1 MISLGYVV
9 SRLLKKARCSAI
21 ADSDIHPTSKVESG
35 STIIRTRFDRHSFC
49 GYDCTFIDCDVGAF
63 CSIASRVT
71 VGGSRHPMEYVS
83 TSPVFLSHRDSV
95 KTKFSRHPYVWRVRT
110 TIGNDV
116 WIGENVQIKGGV
128 SIGHGAVIGMGSVVT
143 RDVAPYEIVGGNPA
157 RLIRMRFSPEIVEA
171 LLKMAWWDLPDS
183 ELRRLAPHFQDP
195 DRMLRQEGWL

>member
-1 MISLGYVV
+1 M
-9 SRLLKKARCSAI
+9 
-21 ADSDIHPTSKVESG
+21 SG
-35 STIIRTRFDRHSFC
+35 QGAGHAAAEPALAAGTGTDFCRTR
-49 GYDCTFIDCDVGAF
+49 
-63 CSIASRVT
+63 
-71 VGGSRHPMEYVS
+71 
-83 TSPVFLSHRDSV
+83 L
-95 KTKFSRHPYVWRVRT
+95 HPYVWRVRT